1 MDMRRR
7 IAARGRRGQ
16 ALVLLG
22 LAFAGFLALVAL
34 AIDGGNAFVQRRRAQ
49 NAADAA
55 ALSGARRL
63 WEIRR
68 QGGSEADL
76 LAALRE
82 AIDAHG
88 AFNVDGA
95 PNVFEAYYVDE
106 NGNLLAPL
114 PSGAIPADARGVQ
127 VTVIN
132 RFDAFFAGVFG
143 FDPLEVRAL
152 AVALYRPSPAC
163 AHALFA
169 ENDLRAQFNSLDVT
183 GSVYAGARL
192 ALQGSGTIDGVCEY
206 GTKAEISSSVRCQG
220 GRVQVSFQPLP
231 ALYAPSDF
239 APGGPLWSAYP
250 GSRYCIRP
258 QNPGQPIL
266 LDDAHPRAE
275 DPAPNQ
281 CITAQRVRL
290 RDGLYYLEGDARVAR
305 SQGKS
310 QGKGPIKATVT
321 LAATGSLLL
330 DDPDNRYELSNALND
345 PQRGA
350 PLLVAGRAITITT
363 GNSSRFTWTGLIYA
377 AGGPVTLQ
385 APQAESDP
393 GAIYGKDLSLGWGTF
408 RLVSDPRVCPAG
420 VTRVELRR

>member
-88 AFNVDGA
+88 VFNVDGA

-106 NGNLLAPL
+106 NGNLLASL

-169 ENDLRAQFNSLDVT
+169 ENDLRAEFASLDVT
-183 GSVYAGARL
+183 GSVHAGRDL
-192 ALQGSGTIDGVCEY
+192 TLRWVGTIRGVCEH
-206 GTKAEISSSVRCQG
+206 GTTADIDFWVQCQG

-266 LDDAHPRAE
+266 LDAHPAGAVA
-275 DPAPNQ
+275 PVPNQ

-290 RDGLYYLEGDARVAR
+290 QDGLYYLEGDARVAR
-305 SQGKS
+305 SQAMGS
-310 QGKGPIKATVT
+310 IKATVT

-330 DDPDNRYELSNALND
+330 DDPNNRYEL
-345 PQRGA
+345 
-350 PLLVAGRAITITT
+350 
-363 GNSSRFTWTGLIYA
+363 NSASVL
-377 AGGPVTLQ
+377 
-385 APQAESDP
+385 
-393 GAIYGKDLSLGWGTF
+393 
-408 RLVSDPRVCPAG
+408 
-420 VTRVELRR
+420 

>member
-114 PSGAIPADARGVQ
+114 LSGAIPADARGVQ

-169 ENDLRAQFNSLDVT
+169 ENDLRAEFASLDVT

-220 GRVQVSFQPLP
+220 GRVQVPFQPLP

-239 APGGPLWSAYP
+239 APGGPLWSAYL

-266 LDDAHPRAE
+266 LDAHPAGAVA
-275 DPAPNQ
+275 PVPNQ

-290 RDGLYYLEGDARVAR
+290 QDGLYYLEGDARVAR
-305 SQGKS
+305 SQDMGL
-310 QGKGPIKATVT
+310 IKATVT

-330 DDPDNRYELSNALND
+330 DDPNNPYELDSALKND

-350 PLLVAGRAITITT
+350 PLLVAGRAVTMTT
-363 GNSSRFTWTGLIYA
+363 VNPSGFAWTGLIYA
-377 AGGPVTLQ
+377 AEGSVTLQ

-393 GAIYGKDLSLGWGTF
+393 RAIYGKDLSLGWGTF
-408 RLVSDPRVCPAG
+408 RLVSDPKVCPAG

>member
-1 MDMRRR
+1 MDMRGR
-7 IAARGRRGQ
+7 IGARGRRGQ

-88 AFNVDGA
+88 VFNVDGA
-95 PNVFEAYYVDE
+95 PNAFEAYYVDE

-114 PSGAIPADARGVQ
+114 PSGTIPADARGVQ
-127 VTVIN
+127 VVVIN

-152 AVALYRPSPAC
+152 AVAIYRPSPAC

-169 ENDLRAQFNSLDVT
+169 ENDLRAQFDSLDVT
-183 GSVYAGARL
+183 GSVHAGTRL
-192 ALQGSGTIDGVCEY
+192 TLQWSGTIRGVCEY
-206 GTKAEISSSVRCQG
+206 GTTADIGFGVQCQD
-220 GRVQVSFQPLP
+220 GRVQVPFQPLP
-231 ALYAPSDF
+231 ALYAPEDF
-239 APGGPLWSAYP
+239 APGGPLWNAYE
-250 GSRYCIRP
+250 GNRYCIRP

-266 LDDAHPRAE
+266 LDAHPAGAAH
-275 DPAPNQ
+275 PIPNQ

-290 RDGLYYLEGDARVAR
+290 QDGLYYLEGDARVAR
-305 SQGKS
+305 TQGM
-310 QGKGPIKATVT
+310 GPIKATVT
-321 LAATGSLLL
+321 LAAVGSLFL
-330 DDPDNRYELSNALND
+330 DDLGNRYELRNALND

-350 PLLVAGRAITITT
+350 PLLVAGRAITMTT
-363 GNSSRFTWTGLIYA
+363 MNPSGFTWVGLIYA

-385 APQAESDP
+385 APQAESDR
-393 GAIYGKDLSLGWGTF
+393 GAIYGKNLSLGWGTF
-408 RLVSDPRVCPAG
+408 RLVFDPTVCPAG

>member
-1 MDMRRR
+1 MDGRRR
-7 IAARGRRGQ
+7 MGGRGGRGQ

-88 AFNVDGA
+88 LFNVDGA
-95 PNVFEAYYVDE
+95 PNVFEADYVDE

-114 PSGAIPADARGVQ
+114 PSGAIPTAARGVQ

-169 ENDLRAQFNSLDVT
+169 ENDLRAQFASLDVT
-183 GSVYAGARL
+183 GSVHAGMRL
-192 ALQGSGTIDGVCEY
+192 TLQWSGTIRGVCEY
-206 GTKAEISSSVRCQG
+206 GITADIGFWVQCQG
-220 GRVQVSFQPLP
+220 GQVQVPFQPLP
-231 ALYAPSDF
+231 ALYVPEDF
-239 APGGPLWSAYP
+239 APGGPLWNAYP

-266 LDDAHPRAE
+266 LDAHPAGAV
-275 DPAPNQ
+275 DPVSNQ
-281 CITAQRVRL
+281 CITAQQVRL
-290 RDGLYYLEGDARVAR
+290 KDGLYYLEGDARVAR
-305 SQGKS
+305 SQGM
-310 QGKGPIKATVT
+310 GPIKATVT
-321 LAATGSLLL
+321 LAAVGSLFL
-330 DDPDNRYELSNALND
+330 DDPGNRYELHNALND

-350 PLLVAGRAITITT
+350 PLLVAGRAITMATRNLS
-363 GNSSRFTWTGLIYA
+363 GFTWAGLIYA
-377 AGGPVTLQ
+377 AGGPVSLQ
-385 APQAESDP
+385 APQAESDR
-393 GAIYGKDLSLGWGTF
+393 GAIYGKDLSLGGGTF
-408 RLVSDPRVCPAG
+408 RLDFDPAVCPAG

>member
-88 AFNVDGA
+88 VFNVDGA

-114 PSGAIPADARGVQ
+114 PSGTIPADARGVQ

-169 ENDLRAQFNSLDVT
+169 ENDLRAEFASLDVT
-183 GSVYAGARL
+183 GNVYAARL
-192 ALQGSGTIDGVCEY
+192 ALQGLGTIRGVCEY
-206 GTKAEISSSVRCQG
+206 
-220 GRVQVSFQPLP
+220 
-231 ALYAPSDF
+231 
-239 APGGPLWSAYP
+239 
-250 GSRYCIRP
+250 
-258 QNPGQPIL
+258 
-266 LDDAHPRAE
+266 
-275 DPAPNQ
+275 
-281 CITAQRVRL
+281 
-290 RDGLYYLEGDARVAR
+290 
-305 SQGKS
+305 
-310 QGKGPIKATVT
+310 
-321 LAATGSLLL
+321 
-330 DDPDNRYELSNALND
+330 
-345 PQRGA
+345 
-350 PLLVAGRAITITT
+350 
-363 GNSSRFTWTGLIYA
+363 
-377 AGGPVTLQ
+377 
-385 APQAESDP
+385 
-393 GAIYGKDLSLGWGTF
+393 
-408 RLVSDPRVCPAG
+408 
-420 VTRVELRR
+420 

>member
-88 AFNVDGA
+88 VFNVDGA

-106 NGNLLAPL
+106 NGNLLTPL

-169 ENDLRAQFNSLDVT
+169 ENDLRAEFASLDVT
-183 GSVYAGARL
+183 GSVHAGRDL
-192 ALQGSGTIDGVCEY
+192 TLRWVGTIRGVCEY
-206 GTKAEISSSVRCQG
+206 GTTADIGFWVQCQG

-266 LDDAHPRAE
+266 LDAHPAGAVA
-275 DPAPNQ
+275 PVPNQ

-290 RDGLYYLEGDARVAR
+290 QDGLYYLEGDARVAR
-305 SQGKS
+305 SQGM
-310 QGKGPIKATVT
+310 GPIKATVT

-330 DDPDNRYELSNALND
+330 DDPNNRYELSNALND

-363 GNSSRFTWTGLIYA
+363 GNSYRFTWTGLIYA

-385 APQAESDP
+385 APQAESDR
-393 GAIYGKDLSLGWGTF
+393 GAIYGKDLSLGGGTF
-408 RLVSDPRVCPAG
+408 RLVSDPTVCPAG

>member
-1 MDMRRR
+1 
-7 IAARGRRGQ
+7 
-16 ALVLLG
+16 
-22 LAFAGFLALVAL
+22 
-34 AIDGGNAFVQRRRAQ
+34 
-49 NAADAA
+49 
-55 ALSGARRL
+55 
-63 WEIRR
+63 
-68 QGGSEADL
+68 
-76 LAALRE
+76 
-82 AIDAHG
+82 
-88 AFNVDGA
+88 
-95 PNVFEAYYVDE
+95 
-106 NGNLLAPL
+106 
-114 PSGAIPADARGVQ
+114 
-127 VTVIN
+127 
-132 RFDAFFAGVFG
+132 
-143 FDPLEVRAL
+143 VRAL

-169 ENDLRAQFNSLDVT
+169 ENDLRAEFASLDVT

-220 GRVQVSFQPLP
+220 GRVQVPFQPLP

-239 APGGPLWSAYP
+239 APGGPLWSAYDP
-250 GSRYCIRP
+250 KKRYCIRP
-258 QNPGQPIL
+258 EDPTQPIL
-266 LDDAHPRAE
+266 LDAHPARAE
-275 DPAPNQ
+275 DPRPDQ

-290 RDGLYYLEGDARVAR
+290 QDGLYYLEGDARVAR
-305 SQGKS
+305 SQDMGL
-310 QGKGPIKATVT
+310 IKATVT

-363 GNSSRFTWTGLIYA
+363 GNSYRFTWTGLIYA

-385 APQAESDP
+385 APQAKSDP

>member
-88 AFNVDGA
+88 VFNVDGA

-114 PSGAIPADARGVQ
+114 PSGTIPADARGVQ

-169 ENDLRAQFNSLDVT
+169 ENDLRAEFASLDVT
-183 GSVYAGARL
+183 GSVHAGARL
-192 ALQGSGTIDGVCEY
+192 TLQGSGTIRGVCEY
-206 GTKAEISSSVRCQG
+206 GTTADIGFWVQCQG
-220 GRVQVSFQPLP
+220 GRVQVPFQPLP

-239 APGGPLWSAYP
+239 APGGPLWSAYDP
-250 GSRYCIRP
+250 KKRYCIRP
-258 QNPGQPIL
+258 EDPTQPIL
-266 LDDAHPRAE
+266 LDAHPAGAVA
-275 DPAPNQ
+275 PVPNQ

-290 RDGLYYLEGDARVAR
+290 QDGLYYLEGDARVVR
-305 SQGKS
+305 SQDRGL
-310 QGKGPIKATVT
+310 IKATVT

-330 DDPDNRYELSNALND
+330 DDPNNRYELSNALND

-385 APQAESDP
+385 APQAESDR
-393 GAIYGKDLSLGWGTF
+393 GAIYGKDLSLGGGTF
-408 RLVSDPRVCPAG
+408 RLVSDPTVCPAG

>member
-88 AFNVDGA
+88 VFNVDGA
-95 PNVFEAYYVDE
+95 SNVFEAYYVDE

-114 PSGAIPADARGVQ
+114 PSGTIPADARGVQ

-169 ENDLRAQFNSLDVT
+169 ENDLRAEFASLDVT

-220 GRVQVSFQPLP
+220 GRVQVPFQPLP

-239 APGGPLWSAYP
+239 APGGPLWSAYDP
-250 GSRYCIRP
+250 KKRYCIRP
-258 QNPGQPIL
+258 EDPTQPIL
-266 LDDAHPRAE
+266 LDAHPARAE
-275 DPAPNQ
+275 DPRPDQ

-290 RDGLYYLEGDARVAR
+290 QDGLYYLEGDARVAR
-305 SQGKS
+305 SQDMGL
-310 QGKGPIKATVT
+310 IKATVT

-363 GNSSRFTWTGLIYA
+363 GNSYRFTWTGLIYA

-385 APQAESDP
+385 APQAKSDP

>member
-1 MDMRRR
+1 MDRRR
-7 IAARGRRGQ
+7 RMGGRGGRGQ

-55 ALSGARRL
+55 ALSGTRRL

-88 AFNVDGA
+88 VFNVDGA
-95 PNVFEAYYVDE
+95 PNAFEAYYVDE

-114 PSGAIPADARGVQ
+114 PSGTIPADARGVQ
-127 VTVIN
+127 VVVIN

-152 AVALYRPSPAC
+152 AVAIYRPSPAC

-169 ENDLRAQFNSLDVT
+169 ENDLRAQFDSLDVT
-183 GSVYAGARL
+183 GSVHAGTRL
-192 ALQGSGTIDGVCEY
+192 TLQWSGTIRGVCEY
-206 GTKAEISSSVRCQG
+206 GTTADIWVQCQG
-220 GRVQVSFQPLP
+220 GQVEVPFQPLP
-231 ALYAPSDF
+231 ALYVPEDF
-239 APGGPLWSAYP
+239 APGGPLWNAYE
-250 GSRYCIRP
+250 GNRYCIRP

-266 LDDAHPRAE
+266 LDAHPAGAAH
-275 DPAPNQ
+275 PIPNQ

-290 RDGLYYLEGDARVAR
+290 QDGLYYLEGDARVAR
-305 SQGKS
+305 TQGM
-310 QGKGPIKATVT
+310 GPIKATVT
-321 LAATGSLLL
+321 LAAVGSLFL
-330 DDPDNRYELSNALND
+330 DDLGNRYELRNALND

-350 PLLVAGRAITITT
+350 PLLVAGRAITMATM
-363 GNSSRFTWTGLIYA
+363 NSSGFAWTGLIYA

-385 APQAESDP
+385 APQAESDR
-393 GAIYGKDLSLGWGTF
+393 GAVYGKNLSLGWGTF
-408 RLVSDPRVCPAG
+408 RLVFDPTVCPAG

>member
-1 MDMRRR
+1 M
-7 IAARGRRGQ
+7 
-16 ALVLLG
+16 LLG

-88 AFNVDGA
+88 VFNVDGA

-106 NGNLLAPL
+106 NGNLLTPL

-169 ENDLRAQFNSLDVT
+169 ENDLRAEFASLDVT
-183 GSVYAGARL
+183 GNVYAARL
-192 ALQGSGTIDGVCEY
+192 ALQGSGTIRGVCEY
-206 GTKAEISSSVRCQG
+206 ETTADIGFWVQCQG
-220 GRVQVSFQPLP
+220 GRVQVPFRPLP
-231 ALYAPSDF
+231 ALYAPADF
-239 APGGPLWSAYP
+239 APGGPLWNAYP

-266 LDDAHPRAE
+266 LDAHPAGAVA
-275 DPAPNQ
+275 PVPNQ

-290 RDGLYYLEGDARVAR
+290 QDGLYYLEGDARVAR
-305 SQGKS
+305 SQAMGS
-310 QGKGPIKATVT
+310 IKATVT

-330 DDPDNRYELSNALND
+330 DDPNNRYELGNALND

-385 APQAESDP
+385 APQAESDR

-408 RLVSDPRVCPAG
+408 RLVSDPTVCPAG

>member
-88 AFNVDGA
+88 VFNVDGA
-95 PNVFEAYYVDE
+95 SNVFEAYYVDE

-114 PSGAIPADARGVQ
+114 PSGTIPADARGVQ

-169 ENDLRAQFNSLDVT
+169 ENDLRAEFASLDVT
-183 GSVYAGARL
+183 GNVYAARL
-192 ALQGSGTIDGVCEY
+192 ALQGLGTIRGVCEY
-206 GTKAEISSSVRCQG
+206 GTTADIGFWMQCQG
-220 GRVQVSFQPLP
+220 GRVQVPFRPLP
-231 ALYAPSDF
+231 ALYAPADF
-239 APGGPLWSAYP
+239 APGGPLWSAYL

-266 LDDAHPRAE
+266 LDAHPAGAVA
-275 DPAPNQ
+275 PVPNQ

-290 RDGLYYLEGDARVAR
+290 QDGLYYLEGDARVAR
-305 SQGKS
+305 SQAM
-310 QGKGPIKATVT
+310 GPIKATVT

-330 DDPDNRYELSNALND
+330 DDPNNRYELSNALND

-350 PLLVAGRAITITT
+350 PLLVAGRVITITT
-363 GNSSRFTWTGLIYA
+363 GNSSFTWAGLIYA

-385 APQAESDP
+385 APQAESDR

-408 RLVSDPRVCPAG
+408 RLVSDPTVCPAG